1 MNVFDSLEIFMFW
14 TQEWFRGF
22 LIGYLLTQVLEIIQ
36 FSK

>member
-1 MNVFDSLEIFMFW
+1 MSLIAYRYSYFGLKEE
-14 TQEWFRGF
+14 QLRGF